1 MKSQKQQRKEFINA
15 LRELRKSDFEE
26 ESYVYVTL
34 ILDRDKEG
42 QIIVS
47 AEDGRGW
54 ADYYQEYLT
63 EYMDD
68 AGKIQNAFGI
78 ATALNDLAE
87 VHGFFWEWENPGA
100 IIAYEN

>member
-15 LRELRKSDFEE
+15 LRELRKSDVFG
-26 ESYVYVTL
+26 ESVAVTL
-34 ILDRDKEG
+34 ILDRDREG

-54 ADYYQEYLT
+54 ADYYHEYLT

-78 ATALNDLAE
+78 STALNDLADE
-87 VHGFFWEWENPGA
+87 HGFYWEWENPA
-100 IIAYEN
+100 CIVAVEN